1 MYGGLRSRTL
11 RGCRNVVSSNV
22 APTAQSP
29 VLGVPTFFCYSV
41 ARLVVL
47 AVIAMVAPQ
56 WMRFL
61 HVYLLVLVNAG
72 FLLWLWATWVNHL
85 PDDSRP

>member
-1 MYGGLRSRTL
+1 
-11 RGCRNVVSSNV
+11 
-22 APTAQSP
+22 
-29 VLGVPTFFCYSV
+29 
-41 ARLVVL
+41 VVL